1 MRATLSIPNELLSEV
16 QRFSGEK
23 SKTKAVIVAMQE
35 FVREK
40 KLEKLLS
47 LKGKVEIVYDWEK
60 EEKAELKAQNK
71 RERLHEK

>member
-40 KLEKLLS
+40 KLKKLLS

>member
-1 MRATLSIPNELLSEV
+1 MRATLSIPDELLSDV
-16 QRFSGEK
+16 QRFSGER

>member
-1 MRATLSIPNELLSEV
+1 
-16 QRFSGEK
+16 
-23 SKTKAVIVAMQE
+23 MQE

>member
-40 KLEKLLS
+40 KLEKLLA
-47 LKGKVEIVYDWEK
+47 LKGKVEIAYDWEK
-60 EEKAELKAQNK
+60 EEKVELKAQKK

>member
-1 MRATLSIPNELLSEV
+1 MRATLSIPDELLSEV

-40 KLEKLLS
+40 KLEKLLA
-47 LKGKVEIVYDWEK
+47 LKGKVEIAYDWEK
-60 EEKAELKAQNK
+60 EEKAELNAQRK
-71 RERLHEK
+71 REKLHEK